1 MNYQGILKRV
11 PFLYIHILYLEYLH
25 DSIKQTKSIDTPP
38 PPTTRKHLGFLPVY
52 RKVLVWPP
60 ITTSTPSTSVAILVS
75 TANPAWPRAMI
86 LLTPWPCKFVTS
98 ERIDV
103 TSSSNFRL
111 PVRRKIQ
118 LINLFKFIV
127 YNNINIIFNCVLI
140 SSINWFHPVVLKL
153 KTMGLFSKTLMTYS
167 LK

>member
-1 MNYQGILKRV
+1 MYTLDIYLTVIGLKCWC
-11 PFLYIHILYLEYLH
+11 
-25 DSIKQTKSIDTPP
+25 PP
-38 PPTTRKHLGFLPVY
+38 PPIIAPTHLGFLPVY

-111 PVRRKIQ
+111 PVSKKKVQ
-118 LINLFKFIV
+118 SNNSFKFNA
-127 YNNINIIFNCVLI
+127 YSNINIIYTLILI
-140 SSINWFHPVVLKL
+140 SGINCFHPVVWIL
-153 KTMGLFSKTLMTYS
+153 KTVGLFSSTLMTYT